1 MESWSNKCA
10 WLLYSQ
16 FIPRA
21 FTLMFH
27 YLNKSTFDFV
37 SWAWRIFFQCVSS
50 WRRLTNQ
57 RADGRVLQMKV
68 SDTWAVNRLVLIHL
82 LKILC
87 SCTLPHSPKCFPTV
101 LISCQYKCRK
111 AAVWLQRCCVWVTR
125 SLPAHKIGGTY
136 TIWWCNHVEL

>member
-87 SCTLPHSPKCFPTV
+87 TTC
-101 LISCQYKCRK
+101 LIHLNAFQQCSY
-111 AAVWLQRCCVWVTR
+111 
-125 SLPAHKIGGTY
+125 PANINAGKQLYGYSDVVCGWHAPFLHIK
-136 TIWWCNHVEL
+136 